1 MKKSQWFIL
10 QKGSLWYGWYCTK
23 YISLQTVLP
32 NGSII
37 ASFIGKYELFFRWS
51 NHVEYHLAE
60 LSFENE

>member
-1 MKKSQWFIL
+1 MVDIA
-10 QKGSLWYGWYCTK
+10 QKYS
-23 YISLQTVLP
+23 SLQTVLP

-37 ASFIGKYELFFRWS
+37 TSFIGKYELFFRWS